1 MGVLDVFLE
10 DLLLLLLDF
19 FVLVLFLLLRLVVL
33 SDERLVAAV
42 SPEAKLQLE
51 LDLVKGLDRGLL
63 LVVLLLLLSD
73 LLSTVDLDFLVLP
86 ALGMQ
91 GGGGKSGC
99 SSWVDVAEREMDVR
113 LNNMVNR

>member
-51 LDLVKGLDRGLL
+51 LDLVNCLDRGLL
-63 LVVLLLLLSD
+63 LVLLSD
-73 LLSTVDLDFLVLP
+73 LVVLLSMDLDLVLP
-86 ALGMQ
+86 ALGME
-91 GGGGKSGC
+91 GGGGNSGC